1 MKNRISLVTLL
12 LFVLVTSIP
21 NFAYGEDRMN
31 NVYEILTWKSKSGVS
46 DKKMIEA
53 VDEMVVD
60 LRTLDGFLH
69 QTLYKNKDGTWIDVY
84 YWKTEKDAIASND
97 AMANKDSL
105 KSLMELIEPD
115 SVTIEIMAPLQS
127 SGQLSFN

>member
-1 MKNRISLVTLL
+1 
-12 LFVLVTSIP
+12 
-21 NFAYGEDRMN
+21 MN

-69 QTLYKNKDGTWIDVY
+69 QTLYKNKDGTWVDVY